1 MRSYGVG
8 YDTGIVLADRS
19 TRAAFDE
26 VVVRRELGIIR
37 TDLHAS
43 AVRVYGN
50 HRDRLTTCGRLALE
64 ADLDLWLAPFPV
76 DVDAGDLPAYLATYA
91 ADAEALR
98 SRRSDGDGP
107 EVVLVLGCEL
117 SLSARGFVPGDTWDQ
132 RAAAL
137 TDPASFADPARFAE
151 LQRGLERW
159 RQTQQAIAGAAR
171 AVFGGRI
178 TYAAG
183 MWEEVDW
190 SLFDVVSVDA
200 YRDATNAAT
209 FADTV
214 RGWHSHGKPVAV
226 TEFGCA
232 TYRGAADRGGTG
244 WAVVDRGVDPPRLD
258 GDYLRDEQEQVRY
271 LRELL
276 PVLEAGA
283 STRRSGSVSRASSS
297 RTARRTRTAISTCRR
312 TVSSRC
318 STRGT
323 ARGTRRRGGSR
334 RRCSTPWPSSTA
346 GARRAAPAPLRPG
359 GRFHIAS
366 DVGTSISARG
376 A

>member
-1 MRSYGVG
+1 MRSHGVG
-8 YDTGIVLADRS
+8 YDTGIVLADRT

-26 VVVRRELGIIR
+26 QAVRRELHIIR
-37 TDLHAS
+37 ADLHAD

-50 HRDRLTTCGRLALE
+50 HRDRLTTAGRLAVEAGLE
-64 ADLDLWLAPFPV
+64 LWLAPFPV
-76 DVDAGDLPAYLATYA
+76 DVAAGDLPAYLATYA
-91 ADAEALR
+91 AAAEALR
-98 SRRSDGDGP
+98 TGGANEDGP
-107 EVVLVLGCEL
+107 EIVLVLGCEL
-117 SLSARGFVPGDTWDQ
+117 SLSSRGFVPGDTWGQ

-159 RQTQQAIAGAAR
+159 RDTQQAIVSAAR
-171 AVFGGRI
+171 AEFGGRL

-200 YRDATNAAT
+200 YRDATNASS

-214 RGWHSHGKPVAV
+214 RGWQAHGKPVAV

-258 GDYLRDEQEQVRY
+258 GEYLRDEQEQVRY
-271 LRELL
+271 LREVL
-276 PVLEAGA
+276 PVLEAEG
-283 STRRSGSVSRASSS
+283 VD
-297 RTARRTRTAISTCRR
+297 TAFWFSFAGYELPHRPQDPVHDLD
-312 TVSSRC
+312 VSSYGLVAVLDGGNGARYEA
-318 STRGT
+318 TGWEPKAAFDALAQLYDGRGT
-323 ARGTRRRGGSR
+323 TGG
-334 RRCSTPWPSSTA
+334 PQ
-346 GARRAAPAPLRPG
+346 RRAVAEG
-359 GRFHIAS
+359 SGRFRSSA
-366 DVGTSISARG
+366 DGGTSR
-376 A
+376 

>member
-8 YDTGIVLADRS
+8 YDTGIVLADRT

-26 VVVRRELGIIR
+26 DVVRRELDIIG
-37 TDLHAS
+37 TDLHAD

-50 HRDRLTTCGRLALE
+50 HRDRLTTAGAQALE
-64 ADLDLWLAPFPV
+64 AGLDLWLAPFPV
-76 DVDAGDLPAYLATYA
+76 DLDAGDLPAYLANYA

-98 SRRSDGDGP
+98 SHRAAGDAP

-117 SLSARGFVPGDTWDQ
+117 SLSARGFVPGDTWGQ
-132 RAAAL
+132 RAAVL

-159 RQTQQAIAGAAR
+159 RDSQRAIVAAAR
-171 AVFGGRI
+171 AVFGGRL

-200 YRDATNAAT
+200 YRDAANASS

-214 RGWHSHGKPVAV
+214 RGWQAHGKPVAV

-232 TYRGAADRGGTG
+232 TYRSAADRGGTG
-244 WAVVDRGVDPPRLD
+244 WAVVDRGADPPRLD
-258 GDYLRDEQEQVRY
+258 GEYLRDEQEQVRY
-271 LRELL
+271 LREVL
-276 PVLEAGA
+276 PVLEAEG
-283 STRRSGSVSRASSS
+283 VD
-297 RTARRTRTAISTCRR
+297 TAFWFSFAGYELPHRPQDPAHDLD
-312 TVSSRC
+312 VSSY
-318 STRGT
+318 GLV
-323 ARGTRRRGGSR
+323 AVLDGA
-334 RRCSTPWPSSTA
+334 A
-346 GARRAAPAPLRPG
+346 GARYPETSWEPKAAFDALGQLYGRRAAA
-359 GRFHIAS
+359 
-366 DVGTSISARG
+366 G
-376 A
+376 AQRR

>member
-8 YDTGIVLADRS
+8 YDTGIALADRT

-26 VVVRRELGIIR
+26 DLVRRELGIIR
-37 TDLHAS
+37 TDLHAD

-50 HRDRLTTCGRLALE
+50 QRDRLTTAGAHALE
-64 ADLDLWLAPFPV
+64 AGLDLWLAPFPV
-76 DVDAGDLPAYLATYA
+76 DLDAGDLPAYLETYA

-98 SRRSDGDGP
+98 SHRAAEDGP

-159 RQTQQAIAGAAR
+159 RDIQRATAGAAR
-171 AVFGGRI
+171 AVFGGRL

-190 SLFDVVSVDA
+190 SLFDIVSVDA
-200 YRDATNAAT
+200 YRDATNSAT
-209 FADTV
+209 FAETV
-214 RGWHSHGKPVAV
+214 RGWHTHGKPVAV

-244 WAVVDRGVDPPRLD
+244 WAVVDRNVDPPRLD
-258 GDYLRDEQEQVRY
+258 DDYLRDEQEQVRY
-271 LRELL
+271 LREVL
-276 PVLEAGA
+276 PVLEAEGVDTTFWFSFA
-283 STRRSGSVSRASSS
+283 GYELPHRPQDPAHDLD
-297 RTARRTRTAISTCRR
+297 
-312 TVSSRC
+312 VSSYGLVAVLDGA
-318 STRGT
+318 T
-323 ARGTRRRGGSR
+323 GTRY
-334 RRCSTPWPSSTA
+334 PETA
-346 GARRAAPAPLRPG
+346 WEPKAAFDALAELYGRRAA
-359 GRFHIAS
+359 
-366 DVGTSISARG
+366 TG
-376 A
+376 AQRR

>member
-8 YDTGIVLADRS
+8 YDTGIDLGNRT
-19 TRAAFDE
+19 TRGAFDE
-26 VVVRRELGIIR
+26 DAVRRELGIIR
-37 TDLHAS
+37 RDLHAD

-50 HRDRLTTCGRLALE
+50 DRDRLAIAGTLALE
-64 ADLDLWLAPFPV
+64 AGLDLWLAPFPV

-91 ADAEALR
+91 AAAETLR
-98 SRRSDGDGP
+98 SRSNAGDGP

-117 SLSARGFVPGDTWDQ
+117 SLSARGFVPGDTSAQ

-159 RQTQQAIAGAAR
+159 RETQQAVVAAAR
-171 AVFGGRI
+171 AVFGGRV
-178 TYAAG
+178 TYASG

-190 SLFDVVSVDA
+190 SLFDIVAVDA

-214 RGWHSHGKPVAV
+214 RGWHTHGKPVAV

-244 WAVVDRGVDPPRLD
+244 WAVVDRNVDPPRLD
-258 GDYLRDEQEQVRY
+258 DEYLRDEQEQVRY
-271 LRELL
+271 LLEVL
-276 PVLEAGA
+276 PVLDTEGVDTAFWFSFAGYELRHRPHDPA
-283 STRRSGSVSRASSS
+283 HDLD
-297 RTARRTRTAISTCRR
+297 
-312 TVSSRC
+312 VSSY
-318 STRGT
+318 GLV
-323 ARGTRRRGGSR
+323 AVLDGA
-334 RRCSTPWPSSTA
+334 A
-346 GARRAAPAPLRPG
+346 GARYPETDWEPKAV
-359 GRFHIAS
+359 F
-366 DVGTSISARG
+366 DVLAGLYERRVATG
-376 A
+376 AQRR

>member
-8 YDTGIVLADRS
+8 YDTGIVLEDRT
-19 TRAAFDE
+19 TRATFDE
-26 VVVRRELGIIR
+26 DVVRRELGIIR
-37 TDLHAS
+37 ADLHAG

-50 HRDRLTTCGRLALE
+50 HRDRLTTAGALALE
-64 ADLDLWLAPFPV
+64 AGLDLWLAPFPV

-98 SRRSDGDGP
+98 SRGAAGEGP

-117 SLSARGFVPGDTWDQ
+117 SLSARGFVPGDTWGQ

-159 RQTQQAIAGAAR
+159 RDSQRAIVAAAR
-171 AVFGGRI
+171 GVFGGRV

-190 SLFDVVSVDA
+190 SLFDIVSVDA

-209 FADTV
+209 YAETV
-214 RGWHSHGKPVAV
+214 RGWQTHGKPVAV

-258 GDYLRDEQEQVRY
+258 GEYLRDEQEQVRY
-271 LRELL
+271 LHQVL
-276 PVLEAGA
+276 PVLEAEGVDTAFWFSFAGFELPHRPHDPAHDLDVSSYGLVAVLDGA
-283 STRRSGSVSRASSS
+283 SG
-297 RTARRTRTAISTCRR
+297 ARYPETTWEPKAAFDALAQLY
-312 TVSSRC
+312 
-318 STRGT
+318 G
-323 ARGTRRRGGSR
+323 
-334 RRCSTPWPSSTA
+334 
-346 GARRAAPAPLRPG
+346 RRAATDAQSR
-359 GRFHIAS
+359 
-366 DVGTSISARG
+366 
-376 A
+376 

>member
-8 YDTGIVLADRS
+8 YDTGIVLADRT
-19 TRAAFDE
+19 TRTAFDE
-26 VVVRRELGIIR
+26 NVVRRELEIIR

-50 HRDRLTTCGRLALE
+50 HRDRLATAGRLALD
-64 ADLDLWLAPFPV
+64 AGLDLWLAPFPV

-91 ADAEALR
+91 ADADALR
-98 SRRSDGDGP
+98 SRRSAGDGP

-137 TDPASFADPARFAE
+137 TDPASFADPARLAE
-151 LQRGLERW
+151 LQLGLERW

-171 AVFGGRI
+171 GVFGGRI

-200 YRDATNAAT
+200 YRDAANAAT
-209 FADTV
+209 FGDTV
-214 RGWHSHGKPVAV
+214 RGWRSHGKPVAV

-232 TYRGAADRGGTG
+232 TYRGAAARGGTG

-271 LRELL
+271 LREVL
-276 PVLEAGA
+276 PVLEAGD
-283 STRRSGSVSRASSS
+283 VD
-297 RTARRTRTAISTCRR
+297 TAFWFSFAGFELPHRPQEPDRDLD
-312 TVSSRC
+312 VSSY
-318 STRGT
+318 GLVAVLDEGNG
-323 ARGTRRRGGSR
+323 ARYPETGWEPKAAFDALAQLYG
-334 RRCSTPWPSSTA
+334 
-346 GARRAAPAPLRPG
+346 RRAA
-359 GRFHIAS
+359 S
-366 DVGTSISARG
+366 G
-376 A
+376 AQRR